1 MDDEKNDKDKVKE
14 KTKQGKTDK
23 ITKDVSDFK
32 GGVQKTKSCITCE
45 DVLKDRRARGE
56 EE

>member
-1 MDDEKNDKDKVKE
+1 MDDERNDKDKVK
-14 KTKQGKTDK
+14 TKQGKQDK
-23 ITKDVSDFK
+23 ITKNVSDFK

-45 DVLKDRRARGE
+45 DVLKDRRAKGE